1 MTREEA
7 IKCLTLEIRIRSE
20 AYRSYLA
27 NYGKQDLGEEDFLD
41 ALYSALDALRE
52 QDRLRDLTKKME
64 WIPVTERLPDGWE
77 PVLVFRRQ
85 CKAVEIDFYRPV
97 RHQWHNFADVTHW
110 MPMPEP
116 PEVEV

>member
-7 IKCLTLEIRIRSE
+7 IEAIEIHE
-20 AYRSYLA
+20 AYMPR
-27 NYGKQDLGEEDFLD
+27 YGMQVIKE
-41 ALYSALDALRE
+41 ALDMAIAALRE
-52 QDRLRDLTKKME
+52 QDHFRDLTKKME

-77 PVLVFRRQ
+77 PVLVFRGQ

-97 RHQWHNFADVTHW
+97 RYQWHNFADATHW